1 MFLMASSEVVLAGA
15 VPLVMLS
22 GAAEFLGSPVG
33 KGTGRL
39 EARGQGMA

>member
-22 GAAEFLGSPVG
+22 GAAEFLGSPVE

>member
-1 MFLMASSEVVLAGA
+1 MASSEVVLAGA
-15 VPLVMLS
+15 VPLVMLN

-39 EARGQGMA
+39 EACGQGMA